1 MGIFQTILNSVSDL
15 INKLPNNILPSPQQP
30 TVVPT
35 PVIPNVP
42 PDPPIVASPPSNNGT
57 FITIP
62 DRQPGCLTGSQ
73 FAATIMNIGPGAVRE
88 GMILAEVQ
96 KGNVPDFMRNPIRVS
111 PNIPGVDFSY
121 YVLPDVL
128 CIGIDEDFLR
138 VPLTPITARKIADLF
153 TCVLPT
159 KKIAD
164 QIWQAAD
171 VKLSPIPGGP
181 PYDASMR
188 YTSKFVKHN
197 ANIEEQRAGKMGL
210 ITGHKKDVVYC
221 EHLLMD
227 PSRVAIYGW
236 FYPTGVAIQGLNPT
250 DHSRDYEDY
259 SHGLRFVSRVMNING
274 QVYDFYDIL
283 KNPHLCSLISH
294 EGPYNANRIY
304 II

>member
-1 MGIFQTILNSVSDL
+1 MGIFQTILNSVSGL
-15 INKLPNNILPSPQQP
+15 LNKLPNNILSSPQQP
-30 TVVPT
+30 SIIPT

-42 PDPPIVASPPSNNGT
+42 PVVIPPSNTGT

-62 DRQPGCLTGSQ
+62 ERQSNCLTGSQ
-73 FAATIMNIGPGAVRE
+73 FAETIMNIGPGATRE
-88 GMILAEVQ
+88 NMILAEVQ
-96 KGNVPDFMRNPIRVS
+96 KGNVPDFMRNPIKVS
-111 PNIPGVDFSY
+111 PISGNDFYY

-128 CIGIDEDFLR
+128 CVGTDQDFLR
-138 VPLTPITARKIADLF
+138 VPLTPGMARKIADIF

-171 VKLSPIPGGP
+171 VKLTPIPGGP

-197 ANIEEQRAGKMGL
+197 TNIEAQRAGRDGL

-221 EHLLMD
+221 EHLLLD

-250 DHSRDYEDY
+250 DHSSDYEDY
-259 SHGLRFVSRVMNING
+259 SHGIRFISRVMYVNG

-283 KNPHLCSLISH
+283 KSPQLCALVSH
-294 EGPYNANRIY
+294 EGAFDANRIY
-304 II
+304 VI